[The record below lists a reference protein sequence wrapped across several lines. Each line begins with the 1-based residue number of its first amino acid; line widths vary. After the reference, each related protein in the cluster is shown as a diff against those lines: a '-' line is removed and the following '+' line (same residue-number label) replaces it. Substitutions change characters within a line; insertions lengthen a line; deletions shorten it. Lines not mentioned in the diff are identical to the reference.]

1 MSDDIKRTGRS
12 GSIKGSWKRRGVSG
26 DAEVPVNLEHIL
38 IMAAQDE
45 QFRELLYD
53 NRDEALSR
61 SDIVFTASEQ
71 AVFNAMPQ
79 QMLEAMISRF
89 KPAKQRNR
97 RFLKNV
103 ATAAMVGG
111 LLIAS
116 CDDSD
121 DMVAGGAGPDIDS
134 NTDGDTDTD
143 TDTDTDVDGGPD
155 GG

>member
-1 MSDDIKRTGRS
+1 MSDETKRSGRS
-12 GSIKGSWKRRGVSG
+12 GPIKGSWKRRGVSK
-26 DAEVPVNLEHIL
+26 DAEVPVNLERIL

-45 QFRELLYD
+45 QFRMLLYD

-61 SDIVFTASEQ
+61 SGIVFTPSEE
-71 AVFNAMPQ
+71 AVFSAMPQ

-89 KPAKQRNR
+89 KPAGQRNR

-116 CDDSD
+116 CDSPD
-121 DMVAGGAGPDIDS
+121 DEIACGGVGPDIDS
-134 NTDGDTDTD
+134 DSDGDTDTD
-143 TDTDTDVDGGPD
+143 TDTDPDAGDDGGE
-155 GG
+155 